1 MISSKRDAN
10 VHSFYSQVGTFF
22 FYTYQMETV
31 KAPYTEVLK
40 NPSWEFG
47 REILDLVADKWTLLV
62 IEVLSEARKLR
73 FTRIQEQVGD
83 ISQKMLTKTLRQME
97 RYGLV
102 TRHVHPVIPPHV
114 DYRITELGESL
125 GEAVC
130 GIWQWKEA
138 NYERVT
144 AAREAFDARSK
155 KAQ

>member
-1 MISSKRDAN
+1 
-10 VHSFYSQVGTFF
+10 
-22 FYTYQMETV
+22 METV
-31 KAPYTEVLK
+31 RPPYTEILK
-40 NPSWEFG
+40 NPGWEFG
-47 REILDLVADKWTLLV
+47 REILDLIADKWTLLV
-62 IEVLSEARKLR
+62 IEVLSESRELR

-130 GIWQWKEA
+130 GIWRWKEMNQA
-138 NYERVT
+138 RVS
-144 AAREAFDARSK
+144 AAREAFDAKQKNARELASK
-155 KAQ
+155 D

>member
-1 MISSKRDAN
+1 MD
-10 VHSFYSQVGTFF
+10 
-22 FYTYQMETV
+22 TV
-31 KAPYTEVLK
+31 KPPYTEILK
-40 NPSWEFG
+40 NPGWQFG
-47 REILDLVADKWTLLV
+47 REILDLIADKWTLLV
-62 IEVLSEARKLR
+62 IEVLAESGELR
-73 FTRIQEQVGD
+73 FTRIQEQVGG

-102 TRHVHPVIPPHV
+102 TRHVLPVIPPHV

-144 AAREAFDARSK
+144 AAREAFDARL
-155 KAQ
+155 KAQNGHPTAG

>member
-1 MISSKRDAN
+1 
-10 VHSFYSQVGTFF
+10 
-22 FYTYQMETV
+22 METV
-31 KAPYTEVLK
+31 KPPYTEILK
-40 NPSWEFG
+40 NPGWEFG
-47 REILDLVADKWTLLV
+47 REILDLIADKWTLLV
-62 IEVLSEARKLR
+62 IEVLSEARELR

-144 AAREAFDARSK
+144 AAREAFEAKQKGTQHHDAGK
-155 KAQ
+155 

>member
-1 MISSKRDAN
+1 
-10 VHSFYSQVGTFF
+10 
-22 FYTYQMETV
+22 METV
-31 KAPYTEVLK
+31 KPPYTEILK
-40 NPSWEFG
+40 NPGWEFG
-47 REILDLVADKWTLLV
+47 REILDLIADKWTLLV
-62 IEVLSEARKLR
+62 IEVLSEARELR

-138 NYERVT
+138 NYGRVT
-144 AAREAFDARSK
+144 AARAAFDEKQKGTQHHDAGK
-155 KAQ
+155 